1 MREMTPA
8 LQKMWISFGAMLF
21 MMISLLSIYFSRF
34 KLENKFFKIITAIIA
49 YILMIFAG
57 IIIFLVVVSGPT
69 Q

>member
-1 MREMTPA
+1 MTPA